1 MNKPVHIF
9 QTWPFYIF
17 LLSVLFVL
25 HGFRENFDFVPVGD
39 ALMLTGVYLIAS
51 IVLLTGFWLLFRDW
65 RRAALLAFVIMAWH
79 FFFGSMH
86 DWLKEIFPGSFITKY
101 SVLVPGFGVLLAV
114 LIYRMK
120 KKKPLLLRT
129 TYYLNFLLLLL
140 IALDVVL
147 LFTAMPRNK
156 KNQQAGFP
164 ADMVSCD

>member
-129 TYYLNFLLLLL
+129 TYYLNFLLILLMDW
-140 IALDVVL
+140 I
-147 LFTAMPRNK
+147 LFFFLKLCPGKKKTNK
-156 KNQQAGFP
+156 
-164 ADMVSCD
+164 